1 MTAQSNGL
9 TEPSVIKILVRYKD
23 LRKSLSLAINHVRA
37 ARAARVLS
45 TFGCLFSDLFFI
57 NNKKTTTVNEKR
69 KCYRPPYF
77 NYLSNECLLTAK
89 KCSRTKKSEK
99 NDFAFLFNYKLIVI
113 LFLKII
119 CYRPPFRCLLT
130 NQKSSIASKLIL

>member
-9 TEPSVIKILVRYKD
+9 TEPSVITVLVRYKD
-23 LRKSLSLAINHVRA
+23 LRKSLSLAINYVRA
-37 ARAARVLS
+37 ARAASLS
-45 TFGCLFSDLFFI
+45 TFGCLFSDLYFI

-89 KCSRTKKSEK
+89 KRSRTKKSEK
-99 NDFAFLFNYKLIVI
+99 NDYAFLFNYKLIII
-113 LFLKII
+113 LF
-119 CYRPPFRCLLT
+119 
-130 NQKSSIASKLIL
+130 

>member
-1 MTAQSNGL
+1 ML
-9 TEPSVIKILVRYKD
+9 TGTRVHRVALTSHKLCPSGKGRV
-23 LRKSLSLAINHVRA
+23 
-37 ARAARVLS
+37 VLS

-89 KCSRTKKSEK
+89 KRSRTKKSEK
-99 NDFAFLFNYKLIVI
+99 NDFAFLFNYKLIII

-119 CYRPPFRCLLT
+119 CHRPPFRCLLT
-130 NQKSSIASKLIL
+130 NQKSRIASKLIL